1 MIKYLGIAAIASI
14 GLSAC
19 STGDPDADCAIG
31 TAGGAAIGGIIGDQ
45 IGGGSGN
52 KIATAAGATAG
63 GVYGSRKT
71 CN

>member
-1 MIKYLGIAAIASI
+1 MIKYLSIAALATI

-19 STGDPDADCAIG
+19 STGNPDVDCAAG
-31 TAGGAAIGGIIGDQ
+31 TAGGAVIGGLIGDQ

-63 GVYGSRKT
+63 GVYGSRRT
-71 CN
+71 C